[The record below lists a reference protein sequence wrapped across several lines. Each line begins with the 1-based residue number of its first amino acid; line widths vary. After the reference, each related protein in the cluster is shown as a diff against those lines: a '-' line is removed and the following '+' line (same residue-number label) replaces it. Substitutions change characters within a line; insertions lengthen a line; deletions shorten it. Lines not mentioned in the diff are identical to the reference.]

1 MSTVYI
7 VQDSFGKNLAP
18 AREYGDMLIILDRND
33 AQHTIDFL
41 VEKLRKKLSAITP
54 QDYLLLI
61 GDPIA
66 IGIATSIALHNN
78 CGILQVLR
86 WDREH
91 YKYDVKEIRI

>member
-33 AQHTIDFL
+33 AQYPIDFL
-41 VEKLRKKLSAITP
+41 VEKLNRKLSGITSK
-54 QDYLLLI
+54 DYLLLI

-66 IGIATSIALHNN
+66 IGIATSIALHNTR
-78 CGILQVLR
+78 GMLQVLR

-91 YKYDVKEIRI
+91 YKYEVKEIRI